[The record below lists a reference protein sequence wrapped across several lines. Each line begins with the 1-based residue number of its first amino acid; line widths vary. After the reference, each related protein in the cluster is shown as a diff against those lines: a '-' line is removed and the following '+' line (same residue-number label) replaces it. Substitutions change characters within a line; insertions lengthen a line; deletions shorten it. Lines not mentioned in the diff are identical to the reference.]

1 MEYNYVQYQRAVQ
14 KALKEF
20 EKVQSNKKGKKMA
33 KDPIAKAPQWLID
46 KATAPMTTYP
56 KGKKPKKK

>member
-1 MEYNYVQYQRAVQ
+1 MEYNYVQYQKAVQ

-20 EKVQSNKKGKKMA
+20 DKQTKGNKMA
-33 KDPIAKAPQWLID
+33 NNP
-46 KATAPMTTYP
+46 TAPMTTYP

>member
-1 MEYNYVQYQRAVQ
+1 MEYNYVQYRQAVQ

-20 EKVQSNKKGKKMA
+20 DKQTKGKKMA
-33 KDPIAKAPQWLID
+33 KTTP
-46 KATAPMTTYP
+46 TAPMTTYP

>member
-1 MEYNYVQYQRAVQ
+1 MEYNYVQYRKAVQ

-20 EKVQSNKKGKKMA
+20 DKQAKGNKMPKSVGSN
-33 KDPIAKAPQWLID
+33 P
-46 KATAPMTTYP
+46 TAPMTTYP

>member
-1 MEYNYVQYQRAVQ
+1 MSMEYNITSYMNAVK

-20 EKVQSNKKGKKMA
+20 DKQQKGNKMA
-33 KDPIAKAPQWLID
+33 NNP
-46 KATAPMTTYP
+46 TAPMTTYP